1 MKYLMSELQ
10 STTML
15 ESNSE
20 PLLKTSRLSKH
31 FGGLV
36 ALNNV
41 DLSVFEGEIVGL
53 IGPNGAG
60 KTTLFNV
67 IAGFLI
73 PDNGQVAFQGRNI
86 TGMKSHKICQRG
98 IARTFQIPRPFQH
111 LSVLENMIVGTGFGA
126 GIFNKQ
132 KAFNKIDE
140 ILDMAGLAEKALQ
153 PAGSLNLVERKKLE
167 VSRALSTNPKLIL
180 LDEVIGGLNPTEVS
194 EMIDLIKKL
203 RDMGLT
209 ILLIEHVMKVI
220 MNLSDRVT
228 VLHYGEKLCEGTPE
242 DVVKN
247 PDVIEAYL
255 GSSAHA

>member
-1 MKYLMSELQ
+1 MENHQ
-10 STTML
+10 STAKI
-15 ESNSE
+15 SSHSE
-20 PLLKTSRLSKH
+20 PLLKASQLSKH

-36 ALNNV
+36 ALNTV
-41 DLSVFEGEIVGL
+41 DISVFDGEIVGL

-67 IAGFLI
+67 IAGFLV
-73 PDNGQVAFQGRNI
+73 PEKGQVAFQGRDI
-86 TGMKSHKICQRG
+86 TGFKSHKICKRG
-98 IARTFQIPRPFQH
+98 VARTFQIPKPFQH
-111 LSVLENMIVGTGFGA
+111 LSVLENMMVGTGFGA

-132 KAFNKIDE
+132 TAFEKIDE
-140 ILDMAGLAEKALQ
+140 ILGMAGLADKTLQ

-167 VSRALSTNPKLIL
+167 VSRALSTRPKLIL
-180 LDEVIGGLNPTEVS
+180 LDEVIAGLNPTEVS
-194 EMIDLIKKL
+194 EMINLIKKL

-220 MNLSDRVT
+220 MNLSDRIV
-228 VLHYGEKLCEGTPE
+228 VLHYGEKLCEGPPK
-242 DVVKN
+242 DVVNN